1 MCRLPATLLLGPP
14 LGILG
19 ESWAPGPFGLIA
31 CMECVC
37 RGVGKGTCDTGA
49 TLGSCYRKT
58 KLAVQG
64 ADKLLLPLQSSV
76 PLTPVEGAPELS
88 CLSPPLERGSPEAEP
103 WRAGERAECWP
114 HPQGPV
120 PRQAGRVSVGTK
132 TSISTRPRLGCG
144 LGLKHCIALL
154 EWMELLASSFKV

>member
-120 PRQAGRVSVGTK
+120 PPPGRKGERGHEDLHFDS
-132 TSISTRPRLGCG
+132 PPPG
-144 LGLKHCIALL
+144 LRSGPEALHCVA
-154 EWMELLASSFKV
+154 